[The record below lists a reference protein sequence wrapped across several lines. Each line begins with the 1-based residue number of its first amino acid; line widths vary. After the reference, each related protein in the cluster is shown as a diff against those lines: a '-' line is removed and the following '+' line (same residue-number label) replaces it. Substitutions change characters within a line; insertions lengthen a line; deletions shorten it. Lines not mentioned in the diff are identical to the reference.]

1 MGTETEVKAKRTGND
16 HVVTVSYDFGDNLS
30 EAVELFG
37 EDVIFAKFKQAAIV
51 DFQSVLRRHMF
62 TVEGEGDSV
71 TLTAINSEDVAVNEA
86 VADWKPGVSTRVT
99 KTPKEKAIAALKIMS
114 PEEIE
119 QMLAELED
127 SREDDRQDDSLERL
141 EID

>member
-1 MGTETEVKAKRTGND
+1 MSTETEVKAKQSGNN
-16 HVVTVSYDFGDNLS
+16 HVVTVGYDFGDNLN

-51 DFQSVLRRHMF
+51 DFQSILRRHMF
-62 TVEGEGDSV
+62 TVDGEGDSV
-71 TLTAINSEDVAVNEA
+71 TLTAIDSEDVALIEA

-99 KTPKEKAIAALKIMS
+99 KSPKEKAMAALKGMS

-119 QMLAELED
+119 QMLAELDVSLD
-127 SREDDRQDDSLERL
+127 SEDDSEDGLERL
-141 EID
+141 

>member
-1 MGTETEVKAKRTGND
+1 MSTETEVKAKRKGND
-16 HVVTVSYDFGDNLS
+16 HVVTVGYDFGDNLN
-30 EAVELFG
+30 EAIELFG

-62 TVEGEGDSV
+62 TETDEGDSIITTDV
-71 TLTAINSEDVAVNEA
+71 SSEDVALIEA

-99 KTPKEKAIAALKIMS
+99 KTPKEKAMAALKGMS

-119 QMLAELED
+119 QMLAELDED
-127 SREDDRQDDSLERL
+127 SGYTEDDEDGLDR
-141 EID
+141 